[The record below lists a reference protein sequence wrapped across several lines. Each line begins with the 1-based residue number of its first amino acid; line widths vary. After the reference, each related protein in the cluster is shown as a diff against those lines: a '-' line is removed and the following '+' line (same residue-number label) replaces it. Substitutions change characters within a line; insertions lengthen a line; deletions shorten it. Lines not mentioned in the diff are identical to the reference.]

1 MADDTDNNFSLN
13 LLKKQKSRQDNN
25 SHYPDGFVILKAEV
39 YMIKPPLIR
48 CIELLRIGENIFP
61 SNI

>member
-1 MADDTDNNFSLN
+1 MADDTDNNFPLN
-13 LLKKQKSRQDNN
+13 LLKKTKSRQDNN

-48 CIELLRIGENIFP
+48 CIEL
-61 SNI
+61 